1 MRSSIANDCAKR
13 LKADHYRLLPLL
25 FGLTL
30 VSGLIDAVSFL
41 RLGHVFVANMTG
53 NVVLLGFGIGGAK
66 DISIVG
72 SLIAIAFF
80 MLGALIGGRLSRRHT
95 ESGAHLLWETTLSKI
110 VLMLAAA
117 ATAWFF
123 GTGGG
128 IAYVIIALLAISMGV
143 QNAAVRSMAVP
154 DITTTV
160 VTQTITGLAMDWTLA
175 GGDNIRWR
183 RRAASVVIMF
193 LGALIG
199 AILIFRVGVA
209 AALLAAALTLAIVSV
224 WAARLR

>member
-1 MRSSIANDCAKR
+1 MKDNRFA
-13 LKADHYRLLPLL
+13 LMPLL

-53 NVVLLGFGIGGAK
+53 NVVLLGFAIGGAK
-66 DISIVG
+66 DISIAG

-80 MLGALIGGRLSRRHT
+80 MLGALIGGRLSRRHA
-95 ESGAHLLWETTLSKI
+95 EAGAHLLWETTLSKI

-117 ATAWFF
+117 AIAWLF
-123 GTGGG
+123 GTGGA
-128 IAYVIIALLAISMGV
+128 IAYVVIAILAISMGL
-143 QNAAVRSMAVP
+143 QNAAARSMAVP

-160 VTQTITGLAMDWTLA
+160 VTQTITGLAMDSALA
-175 GGDNIRWR
+175 GGNNVRWR
-183 RRAASVVIMF
+183 RRVAAVVIMF

-199 AILIFRVGVA
+199 AALIFKFGIA
-209 AALLAAALTLAIVSV
+209 AALIAAALTLAIVSV
-224 WAARLR
+224 WAARLKAARS